1 MIILNTI
8 LKPFVK
14 KIYLKPELLTLS
26 WACLVAILLYK
37 SYQKWLKK
45 LILKT
50 EEIGGVLF
58 PQKRLLK

>member
-8 LKPFVK
+8 LKPLVK
-14 KIYLKPELLTLS
+14 KIYLKPELLTLC

-45 LILKT
+45 LILKI